1 MSDEA
6 NKTTEEKPDADT
18 EHSQQ
23 RGRFLEGPIDI
34 RSIALTGIFVIA
46 AFHALYVAKSIFI
59 PLVLAILLS
68 LMLRPPVRILNK
80 IGIPDSVGASIVLAI
95 LTFALLFG
103 FYALSTPA
111 ARWLNEIPRS
121 ARKIEYQLRSFEKP
135 LNKVKEVSDAVE
147 DVASRDEFGVQKVKI
162 RNDGI
167 LDYLMMQTHG
177 FLMLVFLTFAFLFFL
192 LASGDIFLRK
202 LVRVIPKLQDKK
214 QAVDIVHKIQNNIAT
229 YIFSISFINAGLG
242 VAIATAM
249 YFLGLPN
256 PILWGAMAFLLNFVP
271 YLGALTGVV
280 VVGIVSIV
288 EDRTIGYT
296 LLVMLTYYSLTVTE
310 GTLVTPMLVGHRLR
324 LNPVVIFLAL
334 ILWAWLWGIAG
345 ALLAVPILATFKI
358 LCDHLTPL
366 KSIGEFIER

>member
-1 MSDEA
+1 MNDEA
-6 NKTTEEKPDADT
+6 NKPTEEKQDGDT
-18 EHSQQ
+18 EQAQQ
-23 RGRFLEGPIDI
+23 SGRFLEGPIDI

-80 IGIPDSVGASIVLAI
+80 VGIPDSVGASIVLAI

-214 QAVDIVHKIQNNIAT
+214 QAVDIVNKIQNNIAA
-229 YIFSISFINAGLG
+229 YIFSISIINVGLG

-296 LLVMLTYYSLTVTE
+296 LFVMLIYYSLTVTE
-310 GTLVTPMLVGHRLR
+310 GTIVTPMFVGHRLR

-366 KSIGEFIER
+366 KPIGEFIER